1 MSTDITPMETDPAA
15 EPDGGLGALT
25 TSRGN
30 LPLEA
35 VDVRAAITGLSA
47 SVDVTQGFRNP
58 FDVSLEA
65 TYIFPLPDRAAVT
78 AMRMEAAGH
87 VVEGL
92 LKERAQARMDYDQ
105 AIAQGQQVA
114 IAEEDRPDV
123 FTIRVG
129 NIAPGEQVT
138 VRLTLAQPLPYQDG
152 EAMFRFPLVV
162 APRYIPGRPLDGM
175 PAGSGVAADTDA
187 VPDASRISPP
197 VLLPGF
203 PNPVRLTLS
212 AEINPAG
219 LPLAGIRCSLHA
231 TAEEAAADGRTIVR
245 LRAGERLDRDFILRL
260 AVARHDQIASSLVLT
275 TDPGEGPAQGTFS
288 LTLVPPDG
296 PGRPRPRD
304 VVLVLDRSGSMHGW
318 KIVAARRA
326 AARIVDTLTD
336 ADRFAVLC
344 FDNSVERVPDAS
356 PGLAWATD
364 RNRFRAIEQLARTE
378 ARGGTEMLKPLVD
391 ARRLLTDAA
400 APGITGGQLTAAR
413 DRVLVLVT
421 DGQVGNEDQILNTVG
436 RSPGRVRI
444 HVIGIDQAVNAGFL
458 GRLAGA
464 GRGRCELVE
473 SEDQLDQAAASIHR
487 RIGAPL
493 VTELAL
499 AGNGLR
505 IEAGTVAP
513 SRLPDLFPGVPVTM
527 SGRWRGQPGGTITVR
542 GATAD
547 GAPFEAAVAATT
559 GGTPASTA
567 NWARAH
573 LRDLEDRYAGL
584 PGYDAA
590 ELGRLERQ
598 ITDVSLRYGVLCRF
612 TAFIAVDSR
621 VITDGGVPHR
631 VTQPVELPAG
641 WDLAG
646 RGPAFAAVAGSQG
659 TQGGQGQGILYGGPG
674 TARPRGRRPSA
685 PRPYGARASHGARP
699 GARPGNN
706 PFDSTATGMGTTPR
720 GGLGFGGDR
729 VERDRDARLLA
740 ARDQVAEE
748 ITALRLA
755 QDAPSAERLRF
766 LADLATRLDALLAW
780 LAGQPAGG
788 GDLNGLTELAVKLRA
803 CDTPGAPA
811 GADLDALWNE
821 AIRVLTEF
829 SRPRAGDPGAE
840 DRHFFWKRPR

>member
-1 MSTDITPMETDPAA
+1 MSTDIAPMETDAAA
-15 EPDGGLGALT
+15 EPDGGLGALA

-35 VDVRAAITGLSA
+35 VDVRAAIAGLSA

-92 LKERAQARMDYDQ
+92 LKERAQARVDYDQ
-105 AIAQGQQVA
+105 AIAQGQQAA

-152 EAMFRFPLVV
+152 EAVFRFPLVV
-162 APRYIPGRPLDGM
+162 APRYIPGRPLDGV

-231 TAEEAAADGRTIVR
+231 TAEEALTDGRTIVR
-245 LRAGERLDRDFILRL
+245 LRPGERLDRDFILRM
-260 AVARHDQIASSLVLT
+260 AVARQDQIATSLVLT
-275 TDPGEGPAQGTFS
+275 QDPGDGEPGGTFS

-304 VVLVLDRSGSMHGW
+304 VVLVLDRSGSMDGW
-318 KIVAARRA
+318 KMVAARRA
-326 AARIVDTLTD
+326 TARIVDTLTD

-378 ARGGTEMLKPLVD
+378 ARGGTEMLEPLVY
-391 ARRLLTDAA
+391 ARQLLTDAA
-400 APGITGGQLTAAR
+400 EPGITGGQLAAAR

-436 RSPGRVRI
+436 RSLGQLRI
-444 HVIGIDQAVNAGFL
+444 HVIGIDRAVNAGFL
-458 GRLAGA
+458 SRLAGA

-493 VTELAL
+493 VTALAL
-499 AGNGLR
+499 AGDGLR

-527 SGRWRGQPGGTITVR
+527 SGRWGGQPGGTITVR
-542 GATAD
+542 GATAG
-547 GAPFEAAVAATT
+547 GAPFEAAVAAIT

-567 NWARAH
+567 IWARAH

-584 PGYDAA
+584 PGHHTG
-590 ELGRLERQ
+590 ELARMERQ

-646 RGPAFAAVAGSQG
+646 RGRALAALGGSQG
-659 TQGGQGQGILYGGPG
+659 VQGQGILYGGPG
-674 TARPRGRRPSA
+674 IAGPGA
-685 PRPYGARASHGARP
+685 PRPGAPRPHGAPAPHGPRP
-699 GARPGNN
+699 GPRPGNN
-706 PFDSTATGMGTTPR
+706 PFSSTATGMGTASPGRPR
-720 GGLGFGGDR
+720 GRHPGRPAGD
-729 VERDRDARLLA
+729 VRLLA
-740 ARDQVAEE
+740 ARDQVADEVA
-748 ITALRLA
+748 ALRLA

-766 LADLATRLDALLAW
+766 LADLATRLDALLTS
-780 LAGQPAGG
+780 LAGEPAGSG
-788 GDLNGLTELAVKLRA
+788 ELAGLTELAVRLRA
-803 CDTPGAPA
+803 CDAPGAPA
-811 GADLDALWNE
+811 GADLEALWDE

-829 SRPRAGDPGAE
+829 SRLRAGDPGAE
-840 DRHFFWKRPR
+840 NRHLFWKRPR

>member
-35 VDVRAAITGLSA
+35 VDVRAAITGLFA
-47 SVDVTQGFRNP
+47 SVEVTQGFRNP

-87 VVEGL
+87 VVEGM
-92 LKERAQARMDYDQ
+92 LKERAQARVDYDQ
-105 AIAQGQQVA
+105 AIARGQQAA

-123 FTIRVG
+123 FTMRVG

-162 APRYIPGRPLDGM
+162 APRYIPGRPLDGV

-231 TAEEAAADGRTIVR
+231 TAEEAAADGRTTVR
-245 LRAGERLDRDFILRL
+245 LRPGERLDRDFILRM
-260 AVARHDQIASSLVLT
+260 AVARHDQVATSLVLT
-275 TDPGEGPAQGTFS
+275 QDPGDGEPGGTFS

-296 PGRPRPRD
+296 LSRPRPRD
-304 VVLVLDRSGSMHGW
+304 VVLVLDRSGSMDGW
-318 KIVAARRA
+318 KMVAARRA

-356 PGLAWATD
+356 PGLPWATD

-378 ARGGTEMLKPLVD
+378 ARGGTEMIKPLVD
-391 ARRLLTDAA
+391 ARRLLADAA
-400 APGITGGQLTAAR
+400 EPGITGGQLPAAR

-436 RSPGRVRI
+436 RSPGQVRI
-444 HVIGIDQAVNAGFL
+444 HVIGIDHAVNAGFL

-473 SEDQLDQAAASIHR
+473 SEDQLDQAAVSIHR

-493 VTELAL
+493 VTALAL

-584 PGYDAA
+584 PGYDPA

-612 TAFIAVDSR
+612 TAFVAVDSR
-621 VITDGGVPHR
+621 VITDGEVPHR

-646 RGPAFAAVAGSQG
+646 RGPAFAAGGGSRG
-659 TQGGQGQGILYGGPG
+659 TQGVQGQGILDGGPG
-674 TARPRGRRPSA
+674 TAGRRGTRPSA
-685 PRPYGARASHGARP
+685 PRPYGASAPHGPRP
-699 GARPGNN
+699 GPRPGNN
-706 PFDSTATGMGTTPR
+706 TFDSTATGMGATPPGRPR
-720 GGLGFGGDR
+720 GRHPGRPAGD
-729 VERDRDARLLA
+729 VRLRA
-740 ARDQVAEE
+740 ARDQVADE

-766 LADLATRLDALLAW
+766 LADLATRLDALLVG

-829 SRPRAGDPGAE
+829 SRPRAGDPAAE
-840 DRHFFWKRPR
+840 DRHFFWKRPQ